1 MLILAGAG
9 LGPGSVSDSL
19 KKLLGD
25 ADLVVVET
33 YTSPM
38 SDWVVKLAKAYAR
51 EVTVATR
58 DLLEER
64 SHEIVRL
71 AAEKDVVVLVPGDP
85 MIATTHS
92 SLVVEALGSGV
103 KARVIPAV
111 SGPCASMSASGL
123 QFYRFG
129 RKITIPGP
137 WRGVGLTSVALW
149 LLGNLCLN
157 LHTLFLLDV
166 SPSGDQL
173 SPADGARA
181 VLNGLKELLGDVPQA
196 FGGLLALA
204 ISVGEGQVESSYST
218 LSQPQGLRELK
229 PSSLIVPSHLHVS
242 EREFLQAFHGVDEK
256 TIRNHELSL
265 TSLDA
270 CRLFFAAR
278 EKAIGMESASS

>member
-9 LGPGSVSDSL
+9 LGPGGVGDSL
-19 KKLLGD
+19 KKLLTD

-38 SDWVVKLAKAYAR
+38 SEWIVGLAKGYAR
-51 EVTVATR
+51 DVMVATR

-71 AAEKDVVVLVPGDP
+71 AAQKDVVVLVPGDP
-85 MIATTHS
+85 LIATTHS
-92 SLVVEALGSGV
+92 SLIVEAIESGV

-137 WRGVGLTSVALW
+137 WRGVGLTYVALW
-149 LLGNLCLN
+149 FLGNLCLN

-181 VLNGLKELLGDVPQA
+181 VLDGLKELLGEVPPA
-196 FGGLLALA
+196 FGGLLTLA